1 MKCSLTFD
9 PCNTTSRLS
18 PSHVFGPLGGPRELS
33 IPPKRRPN
41 RGNMSD
47 ISKDIPPYILGTI
60 PTVSLSLDLI
70 PAENVRL
77 LDSEK
82 RAAFVDF
89 TARSAPC
96 LSALHRLP
104 VAPIAHIKL
113 IYIGHHVLCIHFI
126 PRTGAAAT
134 LRPRRQHSVRI
145 LFGSSV
151 NCSCHRSRCAFRPQ
165 LWLSSIHCLKTPYSI
180 SSNRYRHIPC

>member
-1 MKCSLTFD
+1 MKCLLTFD
-9 PCNTTSRLS
+9 PCDTTSRLS
-18 PSHVFGPLGGPRELS
+18 PSHFSVHWGVLGSYPFRQSNARIEETCPTYQKIIHHIFLELS
-33 IPPKRRPN
+33 
-41 RGNMSD
+41 
-47 ISKDIPPYILGTI
+47 
-60 PTVSLSLDLI
+60 SLSLDLI
-70 PAENVRL
+70 PDENVRL

-89 TARSAPC
+89 TATSAPC

-104 VAPIAHIKL
+104 VAPIAHLKL

-151 NCSCHRSRCAFRPQ
+151 KCSCHRSRCVFLPQ
-165 LWLSSIHCLKTPYSI
+165 LWLSSIHRLKTPYSI
-180 SSNRYRHIPC
+180 SSNGYRNIPCQH